1 MILDKIVEFKIKEL
15 AKRKKDVL
23 LSSFIDKIILKETD
37 FYNNLAKD
45 GMSLIAEV
53 KKASPSK
60 GIIREDFDP
69 VKIAKEY
76 ENSCVDAISVLT
88 DYEFFK
94 GKLEY
99 LDLIAK
105 EVKTPL
111 LRKEFII
118 DEYQI
123 YEAKY
128 YGASAILLIG
138 EILDYNTLMKFIEL
152 AYSLKLDVLLEVHSM
167 EILKK
172 ALDTPARIIGV
183 NNRNLKTFEVDLN
196 NVINLREHIPSGRLT
211 VAESGIKTR
220 EDVVKLE
227 KNGIDAM
234 LIGESIM
241 KSNDI
246 GESIKLLLGR

>member
-1 MILDKIVEFKIKEL
+1 MILDRIVEFKLGEVE
-15 AKRKKDVL
+15 KRKKEVL
-23 LSSFIDKIILKETD
+23 LESFIDKIEKKETN
-37 FYNNLAKD
+37 FYNNLSKE
-45 GMSLIAEV
+45 GISLIAEV

-60 GIIREDFDP
+60 GIIRADFDP

-76 ENSCVDAISVLT
+76 ENAGVAAMSVLT
-88 DYEFFK
+88 DTEFFK

-99 LDLIAK
+99 LIDIEK

-128 YGASAILLIG
+128 SGASAILLIG
-138 EILDYNTLMKFIEL
+138 EILEYNKLMKFIEL
-152 AYSLKLDVLLEVHSM
+152 AYSLKLDVLLEVHTM

-183 NNRNLKTFEVDLN
+183 NNRDLKTFEVDIN
-196 NVINLREHIPSGRLT
+196 NVIRLKEHVSSNRLV
-211 VAESGIKTR
+211 VAESGIRNR
-220 EDVVKLE
+220 EDVIHLE

-241 KSNDI
+241 KSSNI
-246 GESIKLLLGR
+246 GESIRKLLGR